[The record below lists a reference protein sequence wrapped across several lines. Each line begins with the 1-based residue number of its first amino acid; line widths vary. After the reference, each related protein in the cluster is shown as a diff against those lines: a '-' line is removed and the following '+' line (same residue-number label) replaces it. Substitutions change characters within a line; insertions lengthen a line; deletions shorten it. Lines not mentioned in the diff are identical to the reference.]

1 MCVCRGVYQ
10 VTPLTA
16 ETVIAKEENHQD
28 VIDRAIE
35 VIREGGLI
43 VCPTDTSYGLACD
56 SSNQAAIEKIIHVKR
71 RNRSLGV
78 PLLFSD
84 ATQCEAYHE
93 FSNLERVLTRLF
105 WPGALTLVVT
115 PKGLVPETITGGRGS
130 IAVRVPDHVIPR
142 GIAQG
147 IRGPIVGTSANR
159 SGESSPFEIT
169 VAKNQLGDE
178 VDLYIDAG
186 PSKSKA
192 NSTIVEVE
200 ENDVEGTSIKVI
212 REGALTMGRLVESLK
227 VDSDALR
234 FWTTRIIFADK

>member
-1 MCVCRGVYQ
+1 MVA
-10 VTPLTA
+10 T
-16 ETVIAKEENHQD
+16 EENYQD
-28 VIDRAIE
+28 IINRARE
-35 VIREGGLI
+35 VIRDGGLI

-56 SSNQAAIEKIIHVKR
+56 SSNQAAIENLINIKR

-84 ATQCEAYHE
+84 TAQCETYHE

-115 PKGLVPETITGGRGS
+115 PKGSVPELVTGGRGS
-130 IAVRVPDHVIPR
+130 IAVRVPDHIIPR

-147 IRGPIVGTSANR
+147 IKGPIVGTSANR
-159 SGESSPFEIT
+159 SGEPSPFEIT
-169 VAKNQLGDE
+169 IAKDQLGDE

-192 NSTIVEVE
+192 NSTIVRVE
-200 ENDVEGTSIKVI
+200 ENDVKGASIKVI